1 MSHPMSNPTCFICGG
16 LIPVGDGVFAG
27 TGGSELVPLFAHRGC
42 HTVEVKKQAR
52 LELEARLPYVCPA
65 CEGEG
70 KAHQGHT
77 EIKWVALSEE
87 ERTLC
92 GYGDCRGCERCKT
105 GGEMREVPVKTT
117 CALCKGAGRLV
128 TKPKPITKIIGW
140 DL

>member
-1 MSHPMSNPTCFICGG
+1 VNPICHYCASS
-16 LIPVGDGVFAG
+16 IPVGDGVFAG
-27 TGGSELVPLFAHRGC
+27 TGFFMGRDAPLFAHRAC
-42 HTVEVKKQAR
+42 YNVEAEKRAKA
-52 LELEARLPYVCPA
+52 ELEARLPYVCPA

-77 EIKWVALSEE
+77 EMKWVALSEE

-105 GGEMREVPVKTT
+105 GGETRDVPIKTT
-117 CALCKGAGRLV
+117 CALCKGAGRLA